1 MCQLNALNMC
11 KSTLHHN
18 QEWSHQEPREVVRN
32 SSPKSFC
39 RHRRL
44 RFSQTYALRHTAWPL
59 HHVFHIVTL
68 RDNMS
73 HHKCAAG
80 GWNSTA
86 SRIDVVNLF
95 KCPVA
100 TKTNSQTQKPSSP
113 RPTWRV
119 KMKTHRI
126 SSTLLLCFGC
136 HPPHHNKITSETN
149 NHSRY
154 HRTRAFTVVTLDCSE

>member
-1 MCQLNALNMC
+1 MC
-11 KSTLHHN
+11 KSTLHHS

-59 HHVFHIVTL
+59 HPHVFHIVTL
-68 RDNMS
+68 RDIMS
-73 HHKCAAG
+73 HHQCAAG

-86 SRIDVVNLF
+86 SRIDVVNMF
-95 KCPVA
+95 QCPVA
-100 TKTNSQTQKPSSP
+100 ATTNSQTQKPRSL
-113 RPTWRV
+113 RPTWKV
-119 KMKTHRI
+119 KMKRTEI
-126 SSTLLLCFGC
+126 SPTPLRVGC
-136 HPPHHNKITSETN
+136 HPPHHNRITSETN

-154 HRTRAFTVVTLDCSE
+154 YRTRPFTVVTLDCSE